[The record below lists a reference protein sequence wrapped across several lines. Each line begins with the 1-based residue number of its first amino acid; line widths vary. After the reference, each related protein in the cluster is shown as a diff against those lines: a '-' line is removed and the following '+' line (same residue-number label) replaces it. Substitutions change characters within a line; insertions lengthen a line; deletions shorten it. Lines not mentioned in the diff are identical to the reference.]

1 MSQLFTVHLVSWHN
15 GEPLLREI
23 REAVFIQ
30 EQGVPVQLEWDGLDE
45 ASQHVLALSANGDAI
60 GCGRITPDGKIGRI
74 AVLPAWR
81 GKRVGSTILEAV
93 LNYAHSHDYQVLELN
108 AQIQAVKLYQ
118 RFNFTEVGEEFMD
131 ADIPHIKMQ
140 LRLQ

>member
-1 MSQLFTVHLVSWHN
+1 MSNLFTVHLVSWHN

-30 EQGVPVQLEWDGLDE
+30 EQGVAPNLEWDGLDE
-45 ASQHVLALSANGDAI
+45 TSQHVLALSANGDGI
-60 GCGRITPDGKIGRI
+60 GCGRIAPDGKIGRI

-81 GKRVGSTILEAV
+81 RKRVGSAILEAV
-93 LNYAHSHDYQVLELN
+93 LDYAHSRDYQVLELN
-108 AQIQAVKLYQ
+108 AQIAAVKLYQ
-118 RFNFTEVGEEFMD
+118 RYNFTEVGEEFMD

-140 LRLQ
+140 LTLH

>member
-1 MSQLFTVHLVSWHN
+1 MSNSFTVHLVSWHN

-45 ASQHVLALSANGDAI
+45 VSQHVLALSANGDAI

-131 ADIPHIKMQ
+131 ADIPHIKMR

>member
-45 ASQHVLALSANGDAI
+45 VSQHVLALSANGDAI

-131 ADIPHIKMQ
+131 ADIPHIKMR

>member
-1 MSQLFTVHLVSWHN
+1 MSSPFTVHLVSWHN
-15 GEPLLREI
+15 GEPLLRSV

-30 EQGVPVQLEWDGLDE
+30 EQCVPAHLEWDGQDE

-74 AVLPAWR
+74 AVLSAWR
-81 GKRVGSTILEAV
+81 GKRVASTMLEA
-93 LNYAHSHDYQVLELN
+93 LLDYAHSHDYQVLELN
-108 AQIQAVKLYQ
+108 AQIEAVKLYH
-118 RFNFTEVGEEFMD
+118 RFNFTEVGEKFMD